1 MAKRYIMSATFA
13 IDFPPA
19 YPRLSLTAQ
28 FRQSPKDFHVEEQL
42 GFELSG
48 SGEHQCI
55 EFEKTGHN
63 THWVI
68 AALAKHAHISERD
81 IGYCGRKDR
90 HAITRQWI
98 SIYCPPVAKQ
108 RQEAD
113 PSATPLMTDWSAFC
127 MEGVRVLSIKNHHK
141 KLRLGDHASN
151 RFCIALHK
159 VSSPTGF
166 LVEAEKNAVVKELKH
181 RLSLGVP
188 NYFGEQR
195 FGREAN
201 NLVMANQWLLDGI
214 SPPRKQRSMI
224 LSAARSYIFNTLL
237 AHRVERQQW
246 NIAVD
251 GDVLEGDHPTG
262 PLWGRGRSPAQGK
275 SLEYEKEALE
285 ALSPWCEKLEHLGLQ
300 QERRSLVLVP
310 RNLEINWEGESL
322 LLSFSLPTGTFATS
336 ILAEVATC
344 IRA

>member
-1 MAKRYIMSATFA
+1 MSSAFA
-13 IDFPPA
+13 INFPTV
-19 YPRLSLTAQ
+19 YPSLSLSAQ
-28 FRQSPKDFHVEEQL
+28 FRQSPQDFYVEEQL

-68 AALAKHAHISERD
+68 AALAEHAQVSERD

-90 HAITRQWI
+90 HAVTRQWA
-98 SIYCPPVAKQ
+98 SIYCPPIAKH

-113 PSATPLMTDWSAFC
+113 STVTPLITDWAAFR
-127 MEGVRVLSIKNHHK
+127 MEGVRILSIKNHHK
-141 KLRLGDHASN
+141 KLRLGDHESN
-151 RFCIALHK
+151 RFCIALHD
-159 VSSPTGF
+159 VSNPAGF
-166 LVEAEKNAVVKELKH
+166 LSEAEKKTVLTELKR

-195 FGREAN
+195 FGRGAN
-201 NLVMANQWLLDGI
+201 NLVLANQWLLEGI

-237 AHRVERQQW
+237 AYRVRHQQW
-246 NIAVD
+246 NQTVD
-251 GDVLEGDHPTG
+251 GDVVEGDYPTG
-262 PLWGRGRSPAQGK
+262 PLWGRGRSPAQGAA
-275 SLEYEKEALE
+275 LDYEQEALHS
-285 ALSPWCEKLEHLGLQ
+285 LLPWCEKLEYLGLQ
-300 QERRSLVLVP
+300 QERRALVLVP
-310 RNLEINWEGESL
+310 RGFEIHWKEESL

-336 ILAEVATC
+336 VLAEVATC
-344 IRA
+344 IDPRQQN